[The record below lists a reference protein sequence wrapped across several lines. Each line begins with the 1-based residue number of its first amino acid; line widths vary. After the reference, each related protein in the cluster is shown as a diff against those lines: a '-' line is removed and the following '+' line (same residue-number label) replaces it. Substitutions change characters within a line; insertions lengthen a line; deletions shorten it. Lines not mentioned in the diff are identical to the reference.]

1 MAINTT
7 CLYSTVK
14 NISGGT
20 RTFGFLPPHGRTL
33 ADNEEFT
40 IFGDIRHDLGGN
52 QGGESSAQ
60 RRANAAFEAAVEAGE
75 LEIVNTPGMIL
86 QDVTTDLPRMIQVDS
101 GVLSS
106 LDPGWDQ
113 TPAFGST
120 TRTADGFTVQIT
132 NYDALYT
139 WAGETVLSPG
149 SVAISG
155 SGLVTVTGV
164 PANTSSPVQIT
175 TTRANHVGGSAN
187 VEAVSLAAALTPAF
201 GSTTATSTGF
211 TVQIS
216 NYSGSYTW
224 AGTATASGSVAIS
237 GSGLVT
243 VTGVAAA
250 TSSTAT
256 ITTTRS
262 GYVGGT
268 APVTATSL

>member
-75 LEIVNTPGMIL
+75 LEIVNTPAMIL
-86 QDVTTDLPRMIQVDS
+86 QDVTTDLPRMIQVDV

-120 TRTADGFTVQIT
+120 TRTASGFTVQIT

-139 WAGETVLSPG
+139 WAGTATASG

-155 SGLVTVTGV
+155 SGFVTVTGV
-164 PANTSSPVQIT
+164 AVNTSSTATIT
-175 TTRANHVGGSAN
+175 TTRSGYVGGTAP
-187 VEAVSLAAALTPAF
+187 VTATSLAAALTPTF
-201 GSTTATSTGF
+201 GSTTATADGF

-256 ITTTRS
+256 IETIRT
-262 GYVGGT
+262 GYAIGSATV
-268 APVTATSL
+268 AATSL

>member
-1 MAINTT
+1 MAIDTT

-14 NISGGT
+14 NVSGGT

-33 ADNEEFT
+33 ANNEEFT
-40 IFGDIRHDLGGN
+40 VFGDIRHSLGGN
-52 QGGESSAQ
+52 QGRERSVQ
-60 RRANAAFEAAVEAGE
+60 RRAHIAFEAAVESGE
-75 LEIVNTPGMIL
+75 LEIVNTPHLIL
-86 QDVTTDLPRMIQVDS
+86 QDVTTNLPRMIQVNS

-106 LDPGWDQ
+106 LDPCWDQ

-120 TRTADGFTVQIT
+120 TRTASGFTVQIT
-132 NYDALYT
+132 NYDAL
-139 WAGETVLSPG
+139 
-149 SVAISG
+149 
-155 SGLVTVTGV
+155 
-164 PANTSSPVQIT
+164 
-175 TTRANHVGGSAN
+175 
-187 VEAVSLAAALTPAF
+187 
-201 GSTTATSTGF
+201 
-211 TVQIS
+211 
-216 NYSGSYTW
+216 YTW

-243 VTGVAAA
+243 VTGVAAN